1 MASLGS
7 ADGGG
12 GGGGGVAI
20 YNPCLYADQRVYFNE
35 IDMHHA

>member
-7 ADGGG
+7 ADG

-20 YNPCLYADQRVYFNE
+20 YNPCLYADKRVYFYE